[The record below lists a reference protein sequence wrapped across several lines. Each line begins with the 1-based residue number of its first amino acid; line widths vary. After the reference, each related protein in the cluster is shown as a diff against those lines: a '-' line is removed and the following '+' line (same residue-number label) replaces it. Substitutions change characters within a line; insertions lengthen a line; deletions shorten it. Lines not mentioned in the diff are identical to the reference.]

1 MFGGISAPFIRR
13 PVATTLIMVAILLVG
28 LVAFPSLPV
37 APLPQVDFPT
47 ISVSASLPGASPET
61 MATSVAQPLE
71 RQIAQIPGVSQMT
84 STSSLGATG
93 ITVQF
98 DLDRNIDAAA
108 NDIQAAINAASG
120 QLPKDLPSPPTY
132 RKVNPSDTPILI
144 LSVQSDVTPIIDV
157 DDAAENILAQRIS
170 QISGV
175 SLVRVGGQQTPAI
188 RIQIDPA
195 KLVEKNLQL
204 EDVRAQIG
212 IATVD
217 SPKGSIMGQKQ
228 SFTIYDND
236 QLTTAK
242 PWNDVIIAYRNGAPV
257 RVRDIGQA
265 VMGPADTTQAAWSNG
280 KRGVFLVVFKQ
291 PGANVI
297 NTVEAIKKT
306 LTTLEA
312 AIPPIIHVKVLS
324 DRTTTIRASV
334 HDVEFTLMLTIA
346 LVVMVIFVFLRSV
359 WATIIPSVT
368 VPLALLGACALMWAV
383 GYSLDN
389 LSLMAFTIA
398 VGFVVDDAIVMLENI
413 TRHIEDGEKP
423 FEAAL
428 KGSAEIGFT
437 IISISVSLV
446 AVLIPLLMMSG
457 IIGRLFREFSVTIAM
472 TIAVSALVA
481 LTLTPMMASRFLKS
495 RDEERHGRLYNLS
508 EKGFV
513 ALARGYERGIDFVL
527 RHRFATLLT
536 FIATVVAT
544 VYLFVVIPKGF
555 FPQQDTGILFGT
567 TEAGQ
572 DMSFAQMYKL
582 QEQAGALVMADPAVD
597 TMAMGLGAGI
607 GNSAQNNGRM
617 FITLKPQDERDASV
631 FQVIARLRPKLA
643 QIKGLRVYLQAAQ
656 DVTVGARFAKT
667 QFQYTL
673 QDANLDELNAWA
685 PKILEKLQSLPELRD
700 VATDQQNAGTTLTLK
715 IDRDMASRFGIQ
727 PQLIDDT
734 LYDAFGQRQVTQY
747 FTQVN
752 TYEVVEEVLPS
763 AAGRSGDA
771 GQALHPFAGHQSDGA
786 AQRLRQMDDQPGA
799 AAFDQPP
806 GPVPGGDDQLQSRQ
820 GVALGPATEAVQRA
834 EQELQLPRSLT
845 TTFQGNA
852 QAFQDSLTTV
862 PLLILAALVCVYIIL
877 GVLYESFIHP
887 ADDPLDPAVGGPRRA
902 RDADAVWL
910 RVQPRRADRHH
921 SSDRHRQEER
931 HHDGRLRHRRR
942 SATKG
947 STTVE
952 AIRKAAL
959 LRFRPIMMTTMAAL
973 LGGVPLM
980 LSHGTGSELRQ
991 PLGYTMFGGLIVSQA
1006 LTLFTTPIIYL
1017 YLDRASHWLS
1027 GGSGRANPPKPE
1039 AKAEV
1044 ETVAGTQSEL
1054 PFPEGGESEPEREP
1068 EWAHERAKAAE

>member
-1 MFGGISAPFIRR
+1 MYGGISAPFIHR
-13 PVATTLIMVAILLVG
+13 PIATTLIMVAVLLVG

-47 ISVSASLPGASPET
+47 ITVSASLPGASPDT

-84 STSSLGATG
+84 STSSLGATA

-98 DLDRNIDAAA
+98 DLNRNIDAAA
-108 NDIQAAINAASG
+108 NDIQAAINAAAG

-144 LSVQSDVTPIIDV
+144 LSVESDVAPIIDV

-175 SLVRVGGQQTPAI
+175 SLVRIGGQVTPAV

-195 KLVEKNLQL
+195 KLVEKGLQL

-217 SPKGSIMGQKQ
+217 NPKGAILGNKQ
-228 SFTIYDND
+228 TFTIYNND

-257 RVRDIGQA
+257 RIRDIGQA
-265 VMGPADTTQAAWSNG
+265 VMGPTDTTQAGWSNG
-280 KRGVFLVVFKQ
+280 KRSVFLVVFKI
-291 PGANVI
+291 PGVNVI
-297 NTVEAIKKT
+297 TTVEAIKAT
-306 LTTLEA
+306 LGSLEA
-312 AIPPIIHVKVLS
+312 AIPPTVHVKVLS

-334 HDVEFTLMLTIA
+334 HDVEFTLMITVA
-346 LVVMVIFVFLRSV
+346 LVVMVIFVFLRSF

-368 VPLALLGACALMWAV
+368 VPLALLGACALMWAAS
-383 GYSLDN
+383 YSLDN

-446 AVLIPLLMMSG
+446 AVLIPLLMMGG
-457 IIGRLFREFSVTIAM
+457 IIGRLFREFSITIAM
-472 TIAVSALVA
+472 TIAVSAFVS

-495 RDEERHGRLYNLS
+495 RDEEHHGRLYNLS
-508 EKGFV
+508 ERGFQ
-513 ALARGYERGIDFVL
+513 ALANSYARGVDFVL
-527 RHRFATLLT
+527 RHRFATLMT
-536 FIATVVAT
+536 FLATVIATG
-544 VYLFVVIPKGF
+544 YLFVIIPKGF

-572 DMSFAQMYKL
+572 DVSFAEMYKL
-582 QEQAGALVMADPAVD
+582 QQRAGAIVMADPAVA
-597 TMAMGLGAGI
+597 TMAMGLGTGT

-617 FITLKPQDERDASV
+617 FITLKPREDRDLDA

-643 QIKGLRVYLQAAQ
+643 QIPGLRAYLQAAQ
-656 DVTVGARFAKT
+656 DVTVGARFSRT

-685 PKILEKLQSLPELRD
+685 PKILDKLKSLPELRD
-700 VATDQQNAGTTLTLK
+700 VATDQQNGGTTLTLK
-715 IDRDMASRFGIQ
+715 IDRDMASRYGIQ

-734 LYDAFGQRQVTQY
+734 LYDAFGQRQVTQF

-752 TYEVVEEVLPS
+752 TYYVIEEVLPNLLGDPATLDKLYVRSPLSSQMVPMS
-763 AAGRSGDA
+763 AFAKWTTAPVAPLSISHQ
-771 GQALHPFAGHQSDGA
+771 GQFPAVTISFNLA
-786 AQRLRQMDDQPGA
+786 
-799 AAFDQPP
+799 
-806 GPVPGGDDQLQSRQ
+806 Q
-820 GVALGPATEAVQRA
+820 GVALGTATSAIQKA
-834 EQELQLPRSLT
+834 MQDLQLPRALT

-862 PLLILAALVCVYIIL
+862 PLLILAALVCVYLIL
-877 GVLYESFIHP
+877 GVLYESFVHP
-887 ADDPLDPAVGGPRRA
+887 LTILSTLPSAGLGALATLDV
-902 RDADAVWL
+902 VWV
-910 RVQPRRADRHH
+910 RVQPGCAHRHH
-921 SSDRHRQEER
+921 PPDRHREEER
-931 HHDGRLRHRRR
+931 HHDGRLRHLRHTPGRLVANRGHPQGGASSFPADHDDDDGGAARRR
-942 SATKG
+942 TLD
-947 STTVE
+947 VE
-952 AIRKAAL
+952 PRHGLGASPAARL
-959 LRFRPIMMTTMAAL
+959 HHGRRPYRQPGADAVHDPGHLSLSGPVVALAFRRFRQGQASGAESGDGGAARAAFHRPSRAEAGARARM
-973 LGGVPLM
+973 GG
-980 LSHGTGSELRQ
+980 
-991 PLGYTMFGGLIVSQA
+991 
-1006 LTLFTTPIIYL
+1006 
-1017 YLDRASHWLS
+1017 
-1027 GGSGRANPPKPE
+1027 
-1039 AKAEV
+1039 
-1044 ETVAGTQSEL
+1044 
-1054 PFPEGGESEPEREP
+1054 
-1068 EWAHERAKAAE
+1068 